1 MSWGDIGSLVIASL
15 IFLYLLVALLK
26 PDRFG

>member
-1 MSWGDIGSLVIASL
+1 MSWGDIGSLVLAAL
-15 IFLYLLVALLK
+15 IFLYLLIALLK

>member
-1 MSWGDIGSLVIASL
+1 VSWDDIGSLVIATL
-15 IFLYLLVALLK
+15 VFAYLLVALLK

>member
-1 MSWGDIGSLVIASL
+1 MSWGDAGSLVIAFL
-15 IFLYLLVALLK
+15 IFLYLLIALLK

>member
-1 MSWGDIGSLVIASL
+1 MSWGDIGSLVISVF

>member
-1 MSWGDIGSLVIASL
+1 MSWGDVGSLVIAFL
-15 IFLYLLVALLK
+15 IFLYLLIALLK

>member
-1 MSWGDIGSLVIASL
+1 MSWGDIGSLVLASL
-15 IFLYLLVALLK
+15 IFLYLLIALLK

>member
-1 MSWGDIGSLVIASL
+1 MSWGDIGSLVIAIL
-15 IFLYLLVALLK
+15 VFAYLLIALLK